1 LRSGPQTVVETK
13 ETYRW
18 VGRIIWNESEG
29 SIFPFQW
36 LWMNKCCN
44 NDKERKLCRIE
55 ILFLTGK
62 AGKEYMEMKD
72 NGIQYRINSW
82 IWKVYLCCCRISFM
96 FSAKSICKT
105 RWPSLRSVL
114 AKVNDWRWTRSS
126 WWWKNN
132 FGAIET
138 RWFTKRFLDKIV
150 ETKGFFF
157 LLIS

>member
-1 LRSGPQTVVETK
+1 MKAKVLFSRSNDCGWINVATMTRSASWVVLKYSSWLARREK
-13 ETYRW
+13 S
-18 VGRIIWNESEG
+18 IWKWKTMVF
-29 SIFPFQW
+29 SI
-36 LWMNKCCN
+36 
-44 NDKERKLCRIE
+44 E
-55 ILFLTGK
+55 LTH
-62 AGKEYMEMKD
+62 A
-72 NGIQYRINSW
+72 W

-138 RWFTKRFLDKIV
+138 RWFTKRFLDKVV
-150 ETKGFFF
+150 ETKAFF
-157 LLIS
+157 LVDLLGATSKRTGSVGDAIVARLSRT